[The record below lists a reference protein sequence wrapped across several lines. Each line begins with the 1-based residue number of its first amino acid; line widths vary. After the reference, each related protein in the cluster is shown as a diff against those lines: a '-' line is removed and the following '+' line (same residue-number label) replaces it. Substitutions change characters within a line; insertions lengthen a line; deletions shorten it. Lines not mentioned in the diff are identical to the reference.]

1 MRILLCGLLKYPA
14 GDAGS
19 VRQEKLA
26 QLLMRLD
33 HKVMVIG
40 LGAANGGKMETC
52 NGVVYTSFRSDKPG
66 MVGKVQSH
74 LRYWKKLKQMIET
87 YKAEA
92 VLAYDIGPG
101 NMQKLKKLCRKKGIL
116 LIHDSVEWYSPEQFR
131 WGKLAWSYRR
141 KDRLNRRVIDQNC
154 RCIAISKYLQQHF
167 QSKGI
172 QTVNIPIM
180 VTPEDI
186 CREKHLLEEKVV
198 FTYAGQPGKK
208 DYLHVM
214 LDAFLLLPE
223 DLREKAVFHIV
234 GCTAQQMVAAG
245 ISEAVLD
252 QLAPQ
257 LEVHG
262 RVPRASVLELL
273 KKTDFTLLMRSAE
286 QRYAKAG
293 FPTKVVESLS
303 TATPVI
309 CNLTSD
315 LADYLTDGADSLI
328 VENDSAEALRIQMEK
343 AIRLT
348 KEQRENMC
356 NHAAYTAERCFLYTN
371 YSKQMQTI
379 LQ

>member
-26 QLLMRLD
+26 QLLMQLG
-33 HKVMVIG
+33 HEVMVAG
-40 LGAANGGKMETC
+40 LGAANGSKTEIC
-52 NGVVYTSFRSDKPG
+52 NGVAYTSFRSEKPG
-66 MVGKVQSH
+66 MPGKVQSH
-74 LRYWKKLKQMIET
+74 VQYWNKLKRLISE

-92 VLAYDIGPG
+92 VLTYDIGPG
-101 NMQKLKKLCRKKGIL
+101 NVQKLKALCRKKGIL

-131 WGKLAWSYRR
+131 WGKLARSYRR
-141 KDRLNRRVIDQNC
+141 KDRLNRRIIDQSC
-154 RCIAISKYLQQHF
+154 RCIAISKFLLEHF
-167 QSKGI
+167 SSKGI

-186 CREKHLLEEKVV
+186 CREKHLQEDKVV

-208 DYLHVM
+208 DYLYVM

-223 DLREKAVFHIV
+223 DLRKKAVFHIV

-245 ISEAVLD
+245 ISAQVLE
-252 QLAPQ
+252 QLKSQ
-257 LEVHG
+257 LVIHG
-262 RVPRASVLELL
+262 RVPRDTVLELL
-273 KKTDFTLLMRSAE
+273 KETDFTLLMRSAE

-303 TATPVI
+303 AATPVI

-315 LADYLTDGADSLI
+315 LADYLADGKDALI
-328 VENDSAEALRIQMEK
+328 VENCSAEALKVQLTKAIQMSC
-343 AIRLT
+343 
-348 KEQRENMC
+348 EQRTEMC
-356 NHAAYTAERCFLYTN
+356 NHAAQTAERCFLYTN
-371 YSKQMQTI
+371 YLEQMQTI